1 MQITPQQFEQL
12 LPLAIAW
19 AEEQEKF
26 ILKNGVPLS
35 ESQIVDS
42 KLIPVTHPHLVKL
55 LRVDQIPMPQHPLLK
70 AAAIATNLISPNT
83 IGLTL
88 RYGIFIRSDYW
99 GQRQL
104 IVHELA
110 HTAQYERLGSLTN
123 FLQQYLH
130 ECVTIGYPAAPMEQE
145 AIATQKRICP

>member
-35 ESQIVDS
+35 ESQVADS

-88 RYGIFIRSDYW
+88 SYGIFIRSDYW
-99 GQRQL
+99 GHRQL
-104 IVHELA
+104 VVHELA
-110 HTAQYERLGSLTN
+110 RTAQYERLGGIKN

-145 AIATQKRICP
+145 AIAAQKRICP